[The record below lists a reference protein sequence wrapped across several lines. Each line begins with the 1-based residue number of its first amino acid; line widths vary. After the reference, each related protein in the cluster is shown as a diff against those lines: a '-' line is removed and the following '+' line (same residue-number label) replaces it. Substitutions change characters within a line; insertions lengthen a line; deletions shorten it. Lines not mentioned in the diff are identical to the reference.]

1 MSRRRTPA
9 RDAAPFTGP
18 ERIYA
23 FADSL
28 DADAQ
33 DAEAPQAPASWET
46 WVTFLLA
53 GETYAFAVTVIEEIL
68 RVGAITRVPD
78 APRPVRGIVS
88 VRGRVVPVV
97 DLRVRLGLPGAEPD
111 AQARLLVASLRGRAI
126 GLLVDAV
133 HQVVRL
139 DRQRF
144 EPPPADVMT
153 TQSQYVT
160 AVCSHEGRLLILL
173 DAEQVLVLPTA
184 PDDAAPLPASS

>member
-1 MSRRRTPA
+1 MSTARTP
-9 RDAAPFTGP
+9 RHGGTRFTGP

-28 DADAQ
+28 DADAREP
-33 DAEAPQAPASWET
+33 AAPQEPASWET

-139 DRQRF
+139 DRRRF

-153 TQSQYVT
+153 AQSQYVT
-160 AVCSHEGRLLILL
+160 AVCQHEGRLLILL
-173 DAEQVLVLPTA
+173 DAEQVLVLPATT
-184 PDDAAPLPASS
+184 DDPGPPSPSS